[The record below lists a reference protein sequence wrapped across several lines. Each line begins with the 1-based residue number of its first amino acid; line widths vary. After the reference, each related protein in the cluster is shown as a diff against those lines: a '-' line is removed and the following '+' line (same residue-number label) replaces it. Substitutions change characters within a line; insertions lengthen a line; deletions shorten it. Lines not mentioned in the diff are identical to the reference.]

1 MNPLDEAAVVHVDRG
16 DQFAQHRLDDG
27 GLTMSQGGV
36 ELLSQGGD
44 LLAVRTVGLVL
55 LDVGDLVAPGL

>member
-1 MNPLDEAAVVHVDRG
+1 MG
-16 DQFAQHRLDDG
+16 
-27 GLTMSQGGV
+27 QGGV

-44 LLAVRTVGLVL
+44 LLPVRTVGLVL